1 MSANLSQRL
10 ISEMRRSPKKAALL
24 ALLAGVALWYWAP
37 LLTGMLNKNSK
48 DKTQAVS
55 PQGLQVTS
63 AISIPQQPSQG
74 STVPPTAAAP
84 ASRQSSWRHVL
95 SWIEQDQ
102 RMRPAAAL
110 VVTRNP
116 FQPVLPPE
124 PPVEAPPVVDET
136 DHERAQQ
143 AAAAAAAALPPEK
156 LQLPLTSIAIGPSQR
171 TALIGGRPYQAGDTI
186 YQGEVAYLLLQIER
200 DRIVVRRASDQQL
213 FEQPFRRRI
222 GSSQLEIR
230 PQQP

>member
-37 LLTGMLNKNSK
+37 LVTGLLNKKSK
-48 DKTQAVS
+48 EKSQAAS

-63 AISIPQQPSQG
+63 AISIPQQPTAG
-74 STVPPTAAAP
+74 LAVPPTAATAVPRQAP
-84 ASRQSSWRHVL
+84 WQHVL
-95 SWIEQDQ
+95 GWIEQDQ

-110 VVTRNP
+110 AVARNP

-124 PPVEAPPVVDET
+124 PPVEAPPVIDEA
-136 DHERAQQ
+136 DRERELQ
-143 AAAAAAAALPPEK
+143 AAAAAAALPPEK
-156 LQLPLTSIAIGPSQR
+156 VQLPLTGIIVGPARR
-171 TALIGGRPYQAGDTI
+171 TALIGGRPYQAGDTL
-186 YQGEVAYLLLQIER
+186 YQGDVAYVLLQIER
-200 DRIVVRRASDQQL
+200 DRIVVRREIDQQL
-213 FEQPFRRRI
+213 FEQAFQRRI

-230 PQQP
+230 RQQP